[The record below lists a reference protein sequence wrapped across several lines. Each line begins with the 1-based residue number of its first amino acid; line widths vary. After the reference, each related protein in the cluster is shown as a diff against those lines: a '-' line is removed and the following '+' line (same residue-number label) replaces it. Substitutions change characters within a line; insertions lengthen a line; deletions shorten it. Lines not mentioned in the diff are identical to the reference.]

1 MKNNNFKND
10 VIELY
15 KKGLKP
21 KTIANELAAKYNIN
35 THSERAF
42 KNFKSRIRTCISRF
56 NHSKDA
62 TTVKEIDLDEI
73 VREWDKMVR
82 ESSETMNISGKTEG
96 YDDIKPEKGESLLIP
111 VSCKR
116 SFIFK
121 MQQNKIKK
129 LKLENKILKADI
141 KDLNRVI
148 SLMVQTAEVLN
159 DELRN
164 QSADI
169 VKEIIGYIPGY
180 FATTKEVNEHT
191 LCDFLNNLLD
201 ECQGE

>member
-1 MKNNNFKND
+1 MKNNNFKKD

-15 KKGLKP
+15 KKGLRP
-21 KTIANELAAKYNIN
+21 KAIADELAAKYNID
-35 THSERAF
+35 THSEKAF

-62 TTVKEIDLDEI
+62 TTVKEINLDEI

-82 ESSETMNISGKTEG
+82 ESSETINISGKTED
-96 YDDIKPEKGESLLIP
+96 YDDIEQKECRP
-111 VSCKR
+111 VLVQFPCKR
-116 SFIFK
+116 SLIFK
-121 MQQNKIKK
+121 MQQNKIQK
-129 LKLENKILKADI
+129 LKLKNKMLKADI
-141 KDLNRVI
+141 KDLNHVI

-164 QSADI
+164 QPAAI